1 MLNQHQHK
9 PSGAG
14 HFLPVRWG
22 RLFCWGLIFKILIV
36 FFLGGG
42 GGQGHFLIREYY
54 LGVIINFMKVAQS
67 SNEHELKLNA
77 AAVSS
82 KHRSIDNVC
91 GELWHDL

>member
-36 FFLGGG
+36 FLVRSRSFSDKGVLPGGHN
-42 GGQGHFLIREYY
+42 Q
-54 LGVIINFMKVAQS
+54 FMKVAQS
-67 SNEHELKLNA
+67 SNKHELKLNA

-82 KHRSIDNVC
+82 KHRSIVC